1 MLKPR
6 RLAVLIDMDPLEP
19 RLLGRILAK
28 AADYGAIGIR
38 RAYGNCAKLSDWE
51 ACLQYRGIKI
61 ARNYGSGANAA
72 DITLIIDAVDM
83 LRAGK
88 ADGFCIVASD
98 HHYTGLIKWLRDRKV
113 PVAGIGRRAAS
124 PDLREAYGGSF
135 TAVEDLASEAKV
147 PDGPCW
153 DAERG
158 LIDRIK
164 TAINCSRKP
173 REKYVRLSR
182 VRDRLGNFE
191 ARAYC
196 HRDLVSLLKWYD
208 QEFRVKDGLDIG
220 RRAGDYVRIWPSSG
234 QAACPQH
241 RTSWRVLRTTCTCR
255 GQDPTRSH

>member
-1 MLKPR
+1 MPKPH
-6 RLAVLIDMDPLEP
+6 RLALLIDMDPLEP

-38 RAYGNCAKLSDWE
+38 RAYGNCAKLSDWG
-51 ACLQYRGIKI
+51 ACLQYRDIKI
-61 ARNYGSGANAA
+61 AHNYGSGANAA

-83 LRAGK
+83 LRAGQ

-98 HHYTGLIKWLRDRKV
+98 HHYTGLVKWLRDRKV

-124 PDLREAYGGSF
+124 PDLREAYRGRF
-135 TAVEDLASEAKV
+135 TAVEDLASETKV

-153 DAERG
+153 EVERG

-173 REKYVRLSR
+173 REKYVRLSL
-182 VRDRLGNFE
+182 VRGRLGNFE

-208 QEFRVKDGLDIG
+208 QEFKVKDGLDIG
-220 RRAGDYVRIWPSSG
+220 RQAGDYVRIWPSSG
-234 QAACPQH
+234 QAAGASPPCPPRQ
-241 RTSWRVLRTTCTCR
+241 S
-255 GQDPTRSH
+255 